1 MLRKR
6 AIPFEEICP
15 MTIAP
20 KTSTSAPKS
29 SDPPAAQVE
38 AASPETQPDP
48 PVRTAADEQRE
59 RSQDIQDKGV
69 EAVKAAH
76 DERDPKDRPQA
87 VAGVG
92 KAAP

>member
-1 MLRKR
+1 M
-6 AIPFEEICP
+6 A
-15 MTIAP
+15 TAP
-20 KTSTSAPKS
+20 KTSTSAPRS
-29 SDPPAAQVE
+29 APPDSPAAQVE
-38 AASPETQPDP
+38 AASPEAQPDP

-59 RSQDIQDKGV
+59 RSQDIEAKGV